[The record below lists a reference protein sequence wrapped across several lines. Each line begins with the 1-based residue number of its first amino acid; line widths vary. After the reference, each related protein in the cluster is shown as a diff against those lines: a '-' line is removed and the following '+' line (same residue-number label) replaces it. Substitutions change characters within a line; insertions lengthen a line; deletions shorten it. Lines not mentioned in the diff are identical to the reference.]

1 MGLNVGGDAYR
12 WCLICLLPTY
22 LCLLSDRQDRQESF
36 LRVDMLNSCCCN
48 AEWNSWK
55 AHLCT
60 RSVSI
65 NISHVQKL
73 LWGGRN
79 SLWNGAII
87 NHCLRGTS
95 SYLCLSLWWLIP
107 AEMGLA
113 HLIKRSEP
121 RTRIICNPAPQSGV
135 WWGGFNDLKKKVFYS
150 NQNWNH
156 LYCD

>member
-1 MGLNVGGDAYR
+1 MHSFKMRLNICVDACR

-22 LCLLSDRQDRQESF
+22 LFHLSDRQDRRESF
-36 LRVDMLNSCCCN
+36 SHVNMLNSRCCN
-48 AEWNSWK
+48 AERNSWK

-60 RSVSI
+60 RSISI

-121 RTRIICNPAPQSGV
+121 RTCIICVYHPAPAPPNPKIGV
-135 WWGGFNDLKKKVFYS
+135 W
-150 NQNWNH
+150 
-156 LYCD
+156 